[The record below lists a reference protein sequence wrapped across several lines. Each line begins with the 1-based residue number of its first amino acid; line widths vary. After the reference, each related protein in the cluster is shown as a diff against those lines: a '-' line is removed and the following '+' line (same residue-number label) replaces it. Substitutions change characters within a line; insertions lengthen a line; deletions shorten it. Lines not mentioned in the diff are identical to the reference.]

1 MTWIYWKVAHSGG
14 VRGESQWIWGGA
26 VQSDH
31 FAMLGL
37 HLHPTCF
44 NVKFEFYQLKLGSI
58 GPVWIIT
65 AVFNLNGHGHSLPSG
80 KSNCPHCPNAVPH
93 LHYVYHTCT
102 TCTTF
107 CTTCAQT
114 PYWHRWSADQNAS
127 YQLELRRGAT
137 TIFEEII
144 FSLIATLPEGGWKA
158 WKWHRSTLSPLY
170 SQCPPQRAS
179 HNLTQILTTLFIP
192 TFTSFTSWQGVTQFS
207 TWVFMTPQL
216 RQETRRIL
224 HHSKTREI
232 TVVHSSTTVSSDKT
246 RLTCF

>member
-14 VRGESQWIWGGA
+14 VWGESQWIWGGA

-80 KSNCPHCPNAVPH
+80 KSNCPHCPNTVPH
-93 LHYVYHTCT
+93 LHYLYHTCT

-114 PYWHRWSADQNAS
+114 PLLTPVVSWPKGKLSA
-127 YQLELRRGAT
+127 GAETGVT
-137 TIFEEII
+137 TIFEEIT
-144 FSLIATLPEGGWKA
+144 FSLIATLPAGGDTWAKN
-158 WKWHRSTLSPLY
+158 HENDIGQHYRHFTLSAPH
-170 SQCPPQRAS
+170 SGR
-179 HNLTQILTTLFIP
+179 HTTWP
-192 TFTSFTSWQGVTQFS
+192 RS
-207 TWVFMTPQL
+207 
-216 RQETRRIL
+216 
-224 HHSKTREI
+224 
-232 TVVHSSTTVSSDKT
+232 
-246 RLTCF
+246 

>member
-44 NVKFEFYQLKLGSI
+44 NVKFEFYQLKLWSI

-127 YQLELRRGAT
+127 YQLELRRVRPQYSRKSFLA
-137 TIFEEII
+137 
-144 FSLIATLPEGGWKA
+144 
-158 WKWHRSTLSPLY
+158 LSPLY
-170 SQCPPQRAS
+170 QRGAEKHENDIGQHYRHFTLS
-179 HNLTQILTTLFIP
+179 APHSGRHTTWP
-192 TFTSFTSWQGVTQFS
+192 RS
-207 TWVFMTPQL
+207 
-216 RQETRRIL
+216 
-224 HHSKTREI
+224 
-232 TVVHSSTTVSSDKT
+232 
-246 RLTCF
+246 